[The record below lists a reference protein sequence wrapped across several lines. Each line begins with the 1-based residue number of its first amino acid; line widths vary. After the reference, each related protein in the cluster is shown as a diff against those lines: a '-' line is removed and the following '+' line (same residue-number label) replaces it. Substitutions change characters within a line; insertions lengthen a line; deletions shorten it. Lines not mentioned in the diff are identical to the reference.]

1 MNTVNKI
8 FQSKASTVLKHYE
21 HCIGKLIFNGDYSY
35 LFDALFALFQMNIET
50 DDIFINC
57 LFHL

>member
-21 HCIGKLIFNGDYSY
+21 HRIGEVISNGDYSY
-35 LFDALFALFQMNIET
+35 LFDAFLVLFQMNIET
-50 DDIFINC
+50 DDIFMNC
-57 LFHL
+57 IFHL